1 MLVPDIFS
9 DGASSSFWIFK
20 ELLRIP
26 VGKSVS
32 TENAINAQTPDRQK
46 GLEISNRNF
55 PL

>member
-1 MLVPDIFS
+1 MLSDPMPDRV
-9 DGASSSFWIFK
+9 K